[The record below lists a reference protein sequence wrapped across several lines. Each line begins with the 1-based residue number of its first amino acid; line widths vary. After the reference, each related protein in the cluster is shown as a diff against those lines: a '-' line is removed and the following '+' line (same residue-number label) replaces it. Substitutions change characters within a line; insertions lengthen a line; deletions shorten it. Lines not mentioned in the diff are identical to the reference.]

1 MSAKDG
7 QGAGTYL
14 LDWGTDAA
22 TGADS
27 IELSVPGSTTKY
39 AKNIQLPL
47 PGFLVTHQETNQ

>member
-22 TGADS
+22 TATES

-39 AKNIQLPL
+39 AKKYSTTFTWVLSDT
-47 PGFLVTHQETNQ
+47 PGN